1 MVSHPAETLDGG
13 NPGARRRTYVHA
25 IAHVALEV
33 VQVHQRRFGQVVVRE
48 THVADLDRD
57 DGLRAGRQR
66 SVPNGDRLVIS
77 KVARLLIG
85 GEGVSSHVHRQD
97 EVGLLD
103 YLRAVWVVVWELVE
117 KR

>member
-13 NPGARRRTYVHA
+13 NPGARRRTHVHA

-48 THVADLDRD
+48 THVADLGRD

-66 SVPNGDRLVIS
+66 
-77 KVARLLIG
+77 
-85 GEGVSSHVHRQD
+85 
-97 EVGLLD
+97 
-103 YLRAVWVVVWELVE
+103 
-117 KR
+117 